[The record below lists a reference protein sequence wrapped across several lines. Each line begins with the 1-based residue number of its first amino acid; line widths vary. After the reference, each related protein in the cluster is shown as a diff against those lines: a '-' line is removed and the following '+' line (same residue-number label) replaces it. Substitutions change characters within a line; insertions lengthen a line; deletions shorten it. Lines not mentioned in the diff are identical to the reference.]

1 MDYELELG
9 IVVGREGHNMTPA
22 EAEAIIFGFTIFNDF
37 SERDIIGRE
46 IQMGLGPTKGKD
58 FASGLG
64 PWITT
69 IDELGGIRGLNIAEL
84 KAVARVNGE
93 TWSVGDTRHMI
104 WSPGEL
110 LAYISQGDKLRPG
123 DVVGSGTVG
132 NGCVLELSERRL
144 KPGDVVELEV
154 AGLGVLRNTMSHP
167 EESRWWPTKRT
178 NPLLPQL

>member
-1 MDYELELG
+1 
-9 IVVGREGHNMTPA
+9 
-22 EAEAIIFGFTIFNDF
+22 
-37 SERDIIGRE
+37 
-46 IQMGLGPTKGKD
+46 
-58 FASGLG
+58 
-64 PWITT
+64 
-69 IDELGGIRGLNIAEL
+69 
-84 KAVARVNGE
+84 
-93 TWSVGDTRHMI
+93 
-104 WSPGEL
+104 
-110 LAYISQGDKLRPG
+110 LRPG